1 MKYYEDSVVGSEI
14 IPLARYEVTK
24 EEIIEQGK
32 RWDPQPFHVDER
44 AAESSIFG
52 GLVASSAHLFSI
64 AVWFGSKFPEEW
76 AAVSA
81 LGFDQVKLHVPVR
94 PGDVLT
100 YRARCVGMRPSN
112 SRPGCGIVEYQG
124 EVLNQNGEVVFSY
137 VSAALH
143 AMRDAEKI

>member
-14 IPLARYEVTK
+14 IPLASYEVTK

-32 RWDPQPFHVDER
+32 RWDPQPFHIDEQ
-44 AAESSIFG
+44 AADNSIFG

-64 AVWFGSKFPEEW
+64 TVWFGSKFPEKW

-81 LGFDQVKLHVPVR
+81 LGFDQVKLHAPVR

-100 YRARCVGMRPSN
+100 YRAVCAGKRPSK
-112 SRPGCGIVEYQG
+112 SRPDCGIVEYRG
-124 EVLNQNGEVVFSY
+124 EVLNQKEEVVFSL

-143 AMRDAEKI
+143 SMRNPENS